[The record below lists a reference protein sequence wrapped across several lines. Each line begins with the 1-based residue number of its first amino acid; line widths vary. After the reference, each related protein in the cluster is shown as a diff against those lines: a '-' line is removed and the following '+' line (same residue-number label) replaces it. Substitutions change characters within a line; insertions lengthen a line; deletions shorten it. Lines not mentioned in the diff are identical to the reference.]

1 MRIHPVTHLEIC
13 LGDGRKWG
21 RHLARG
27 RWRHGLCLQQNYLLG
42 NREKKFTL
50 NSTAKQTTVTARKGS
65 LDRMERNNRFS
76 LFDVSP
82 YQLFSHL
89 PGQNLSFLTEFT
101 HAFPFPGIL
110 FSIHSS
116 GRAQLKYYFL
126 VDISSKPLVMEESSS
141 AGLICNYTSGA
152 YHSYLW
158 CFGKCLTISSLG

>member
-1 MRIHPVTHLEIC
+1 MEESEVGTWQEEDEDMVSVFNRIICWATGKRNSHLIAQQCRPRWLQGKEVWTEWSEI
-13 LGDGRKWG
+13 
-21 RHLARG
+21 
-27 RWRHGLCLQQNYLLG
+27 
-42 NREKKFTL
+42 T
-50 NSTAKQTTVTARKGS
+50 GS
-65 LDRMERNNRFS
+65 LYLMSLPISFS
-76 LFDVSP
+76 AICQDKIFPS
-82 YQLFSHL
+82 S
-89 PGQNLSFLTEFT
+89 EFT